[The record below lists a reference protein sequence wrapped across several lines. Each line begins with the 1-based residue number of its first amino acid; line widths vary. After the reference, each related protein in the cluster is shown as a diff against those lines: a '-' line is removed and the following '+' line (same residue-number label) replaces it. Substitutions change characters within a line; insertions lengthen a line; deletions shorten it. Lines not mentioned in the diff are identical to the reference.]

1 MKKAAIMY
9 DFDKTL
15 CDRDMQEYS
24 LIPDL
29 GYERPKDFWKE
40 VGELSKENRMDG
52 ISAYL
57 FMLKK
62 KYEEA
67 GHPLKQS
74 DFKGVGQNINLY
86 PG

>member
-1 MKKAAIMY
+1 MKKVAVIY

-29 GYERPKDFWKE
+29 GYETPGVFWKE
-40 VGELSKENRMDG
+40 VDQIAREQDMDN

-57 FMLKK
+57 FMLRK
-62 KYEEA
+62 A
-67 GHPLKQS
+67 
-74 DFKGVGQNINLY
+74 DVR
-86 PG
+86 